1 MEETTFTQGI
11 NKMVAA
17 DAPETIAMVAE
28 IGHRVDAMI
37 TAWCFVFPG
46 HTEVISASPDGVRGS
61 FSTPQQA
68 LKLLSAGGKAQ
79 LRLVSADDAQKQ
91 AAA

>member
-1 MEETTFTQGI
+1 MKQDRHQVFTLCE
-11 NKMVAA
+11 A
-17 DAPETIAMVAE
+17 DSSYS
-28 IGHRVDAMI
+28 
-37 TAWCFVFPG
+37 FVFPG
-46 HTEVISASPDGVRGS
+46 RTEVISASPDGVRGS

-68 LKLLSAGGKAQ
+68 LKLLSAGGNAQ